1 LLPRTADNQKDLRLQ
16 ADIWAADF
24 LATGPDNIANLRI
37 RHPANEP
44 TAAAPSDERYPFA
57 ADDVRNT

>member
-1 LLPRTADNQKDLRLQ
+1 LLPRTADNRKDLRLQ

-24 LATGPDNIANLRI
+24 LATGPDSIANLRI

-57 ADDVRNT
+57 VNDVT